1 MTKRG
6 YRKFPRRADGKSG
19 SQARVI
25 SHQRED
31 GVEAGMQGI
40 VVESQAKKTV
50 WTDARAR
57 WIQLKATGAQHVTW
71 GVS

>member
-1 MTKRG
+1 
-6 YRKFPRRADGKSG
+6 
-19 SQARVI
+19 
-25 SHQRED
+25 
-31 GVEAGMQGI
+31 MQGI

-71 GVS
+71 GVSEEVSISLTVQAGRDQNTGNLCCEKRLGVCHEDL